1 MHTET
6 PVPPFPPPPES
17 VRVRA
22 SDGVELHVARYAADS
37 PRAVVVAA
45 HGVQS
50 HAGWFDRSSRQMA
63 DAGLEVWFADRRGSG
78 RSGGDRGHVRGGER
92 LLRDL
97 DSVLAETPSGV
108 PKLLLGVCWG
118 GKLMA
123 AAAAAGRDVDGVGL
137 LYPGLFP
144 RVGSNPWNWLL
155 LKGAKFIGV
164 QRRPT
169 RLPLS
174 PELFTD
180 DPAWQAAIR
189 SDPLALTEVSVG
201 LVQSG
206 LDLDRVRSPAG
217 VSMPVFCGIAGR
229 DRVIRNRP
237 LRRWLEGVKP
247 PVEVVEYPDARHV
260 LEFEASR
267 ERSTADFI
275 AWAGRVL
282 SR

>member
-1 MHTET
+1 MHTEMT
-6 PVPPFPPPPES
+6 APPFPPPPES

-22 SDGVELHVARYAADS
+22 SDGVELHVARYAAES

-45 HGVQS
+45 HGIQS

-63 DAGLEVWFADRRGSG
+63 EAGLEVWFTDRRGSG
-78 RSGGDRGHVRGGER
+78 RSGGDRGHARGGER

-97 DSVLAETPSGV
+97 DAVMAETPSDV
-108 PKLLLGVCWG
+108 PKFLLGVCWG

-123 AAAAAGRDVDGVGL
+123 AAASARGDIAGLAL

-144 RVGSNPWNWLL
+144 KVGSNPWNWLL

-174 PELFTD
+174 PELFTN
-180 DPAWQAAIR
+180 DPAWQSAIR

-201 LVQSG
+201 LVRSG
-206 LDLDRVRSPAG
+206 LDLDRMRSSVR
-217 VSMPVFCGIAGR
+217 VSVPVFCAVAGR

-237 LRRWLEGVKP
+237 LRGWLEAVKT
-247 PVEVVEYPDARHV
+247 PVEIIEYADARHV

-275 AWAGRVL
+275 AWADRVL